1 MKKLGTRSTSGVPH
15 PLVSKGAVL
24 DFLSRLTW
32 FGLAVMLVISP
43 QAQHDRLGEY
53 KSHFDK
59 ESDPQRK
66 AKLIEKLGDF
76 QFDHVRQ
83 QVQSGDIDDSLNTLT
98 TYRDECASLHK
109 SLQAT
114 GADPEKKPAG
124 FKQLEFS
131 VRESLT
137 RLEDIMAGL
146 PKEDQKRFG
155 EIRNELAGLDHQ
167 LILELFPRQSKSAG
181 KQAAKP

>member
-1 MKKLGTRSTSGVPH
+1 VR
-15 PLVSKGAVL
+15 
-24 DFLSRLTW
+24 DFLFRLTT
-32 FGLAVMLVISP
+32 FGLALALLIPP

-83 QVQSGDIDDSLNTLT
+83 QVQAGDIDDSLNTLT
-98 TYRDECASLHK
+98 TYRDECASLHE

-167 LILELFPRQSKSAG
+167 LILELFPKQSKPAG
-181 KQAAKP
+181 RGTTKP